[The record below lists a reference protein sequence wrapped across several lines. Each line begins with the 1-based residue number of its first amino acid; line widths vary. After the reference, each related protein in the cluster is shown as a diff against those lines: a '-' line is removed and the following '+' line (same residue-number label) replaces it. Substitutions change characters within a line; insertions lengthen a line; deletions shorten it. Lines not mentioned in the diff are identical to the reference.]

1 MKFVIVPVKDLSMA
15 KERLSSLL
23 SQHQRTELAHA
34 MLEDVL
40 RALKGSR
47 LADRKFI
54 VTLDKKA
61 IEMANAIGIEVIVEA
76 EQNGESAS
84 VDYAS
89 GLSIDMGA
97 TSVLVIP
104 GDAPLITSEDIDFV
118 LDKEKDCPSIV
129 FVPAR
134 DEYGT
139 NAILRKPPGAI
150 PSMFGE
156 DSFNKHKN
164 EAEKKNIPYE
174 CYENPRIGLDIDRP
188 EDLVELV
195 SQKSDT
201 RTYGE
206 LERLNLIEKIKEASG
221 D

>member
-1 MKFVIVPVKDLSMA
+1 MKFVIVPVKDLSKA
-15 KERLSSLL
+15 KERLSSILP
-23 SQHQRTELAHA
+23 QHLRTELAYA

-40 RALKGSR
+40 LALEGSKH
-47 LADRKFI
+47 ADRKFI

-61 IEMANAIGIEVIVEA
+61 IEIAKEIGIEVILET

-89 GLSIDMGA
+89 QIAKNMGA

-104 GDAPLITSEDIDFV
+104 GDAPLIQSKDIDFI
-118 LDKEKDCPSIV
+118 LEKEKSDPSII

-139 NAILRKPPGAI
+139 NAILRKPPDAI
-150 PSMFGE
+150 RSIFGN
-156 DSFNKHKN
+156 DSFNKHKD
-164 EAEKKNIPYE
+164 ESDKNNVPYE
-174 CYENPRIGLDIDRP
+174 SYENSRIGLDIDRP
-188 EDLVELV
+188 EDLKELV

-201 RTYGE
+201 KTYR
-206 LERLNLIEKIKEASG
+206 LLQKLNLIDKISEGA
-221 D
+221 

>member
-1 MKFVIVPVKDLSMA
+1 MKFVIVPVKDLSKA

-23 SQHQRTELAHA
+23 SQNDRTDLAYA

-40 RALKGSR
+40 SALKGSK

-54 VTLDKKA
+54 VTLDTKA
-61 IEMANAIGIEVIVEA
+61 IEIAQSLGIEVIPET

-89 GLSIDMGA
+89 QVAKNMGA

-104 GDAPLITSEDIDFV
+104 GDAPLITSDDIDFV
-118 LDKEKDCPSIV
+118 LGKEKAGPSII

-134 DEYGT
+134 DEFGT
-139 NAILRKPPGAI
+139 NAILRKPPDAI
-150 PSMFGE
+150 KSMFGD

-164 EAEKKNIPYE
+164 EADNKNIPYE
-174 CYENPRIGLDIDRP
+174 SYENSRIGLDIDRP
-188 EDLVELV
+188 EDLKELV

-201 RTYGE
+201 KTYCE
-206 LERLNLIEKIKEASG
+206 LERLDIIQKIKEG
-221 D
+221 V

>member
-1 MKFVIVPVKDLSMA
+1 MKFVIVPVKDLSKA

-23 SQHQRTELAHA
+23 PQHQRTELAYA

-40 RALKGSR
+40 TALSGSR

-54 VTLDKKA
+54 VTLDERA
-61 IEMANAIGIEVIVEA
+61 IDIAKELGIEVILET

-89 GLSIDMGA
+89 KVSIEMGA
-97 TSVLVIP
+97 KSVLVIP
-104 GDAPLITSEDIDFV
+104 GDAPLITSEDIDFI
-118 LDKEKDCPSIV
+118 LEKEKAAPSIV
-129 FVPAR
+129 FIPAR

-139 NAILRKPPGAI
+139 NAILRKPPDAI
-150 PSMFGE
+150 PSMFGD

-174 CYENPRIGLDIDRP
+174 SFENSRIGLDIDRP
-188 EDLVELV
+188 EDLVELI
-195 SQKSDT
+195 SHKSAT
-201 RTYGE
+201 KTYSE
-206 LERLNLIEKIKEASG
+206 LERLSLIEKIKEV
-221 D
+221 

>member
-1 MKFVIVPVKDLSMA
+1 MRFVIIPVKDLSMA

-23 SQHQRTELAHA
+23 SQEQRTELAYA

-40 RALKGSR
+40 TALKGSK

-61 IEMANAIGIEVIVEA
+61 MKIAGDLGIEVILET

-89 GLSIDMGA
+89 EVSMGMGA
-97 TSVLVIP
+97 SSVLVIP

-118 LDKEKDCPSIV
+118 LGKEKDAPSIV
-129 FVPAR
+129 FIPAR

-139 NAILRKPPGAI
+139 NAILRKPPDVI
-150 PSMFGE
+150 PSMFGD

-164 EAEKKNIPYE
+164 LADKKNVSYQ

-188 EDLVELV
+188 EDLAELV
-195 SQKSDT
+195 SQRSDT
-201 RTYGE
+201 KTYGE
-206 LERLNLIEKIKEASG
+206 LQRLGLIEKIKKVS
-221 D
+221 

>member
-1 MKFVIVPVKDLSMA
+1 MKFAIVPVKDLSKA

-23 SQHQRTELAHA
+23 PQNIRTGLAYV

-40 RALKGSR
+40 IALKGSK

-54 VTLDKKA
+54 VTLDAKA
-61 IEMANAIGIEVIVEA
+61 IEIAKSMGIEVILET

-89 GLSIDMGA
+89 QIAKNMGA

-118 LDKEKDCPSIV
+118 LEKEKGTPSII

-134 DEYGT
+134 DKLGT
-139 NAILRKPPGAI
+139 NAILRKPPDVI
-150 PSMFGE
+150 PSMFGH
-156 DSFNKHKN
+156 DSYNKHMA
-164 EAEKKNIPYE
+164 EADNNSISYE
-174 CYENPRIGLDIDRP
+174 SYENPRIGLDIDRP
-188 EDLVELV
+188 EDLKELV
-195 SQKSDT
+195 SEESDT
-201 RTYGE
+201 KAYRE
-206 LERLNLIEKIKEASG
+206 LERLGLIQKIIENA
-221 D
+221 

>member
-1 MKFVIVPVKDLSMA
+1 MKFVIVPVKDLSKA

-23 SQHQRTELAHA
+23 PQVQRTELAYA

-40 RALKGSR
+40 NALVGSK

-54 VTLDKKA
+54 VTLDTKA
-61 IEMANAIGIEVIVEA
+61 IEIAENLGIEVILET

-89 GLSIDMGA
+89 QIAKDMGA

-104 GDAPLITSEDIDFV
+104 GDAPLITSDDIDFV
-118 LDKEKDCPSIV
+118 LEKEKAGPSIV

-139 NAILRKPPGAI
+139 NAILRKPPNAI
-150 PSMFGE
+150 PSMFGA
-156 DSFNKHKN
+156 DSFNKHKA
-164 EAEKKNIPYE
+164 EADKNNIPYE
-174 CYENPRIGLDIDRP
+174 SYENSRIGLDIDRSP
-188 EDLVELV
+188 KD
-195 SQKSDT
+195 
-201 RTYGE
+201 
-206 LERLNLIEKIKEASG
+206 
-221 D
+221 

>member
-23 SQHQRTELAHA
+23 PQQQRTELAYA

-40 RALKGSR
+40 KALKGSR

-61 IEMANAIGIEVIVEA
+61 IEMANAIGIEVIPET

-89 GLSIDMGA
+89 RLSIDMGA

-118 LDKEKDCPSIV
+118 LDKEKDGPSIV

-139 NAILRKPPGAI
+139 NAILRKPPDAI
-150 PSMFGE
+150 PSMFGD

-164 EAEKKNIPYE
+164 LAEKKNIPYA

-188 EDLVELV
+188 EDLVEFV